1 MKYLKLKIKAIQPIK
16 TSSGLN
22 STGTSRFLSY
32 IPGSLIRGAFIKNY
46 MILNK
51 CSDILKNEESKSWFF
66 ENKLEFLNGY
76 ISNDESERSYPM
88 PQGFFAEATEILQ
101 YEEEESI
108 YVKNKLLVDIEDTDK
123 KFPSNDYIFI
133 NDTEAETLS
142 VKSKFNL
149 HIKKG
154 KEKEKKVFRYEAIKE
169 EQEFISY
176 IKCNLE
182 NKDIEKVKKIINDG
196 EFYIGGSKGSGY
208 GSVEISI
215 EGEYERNP
223 EIIYEDNDF
232 ENYLII
238 YTLSDGIFL
247 DKNGVL
253 RGYIDEEYL
262 KEKLK
267 LSEVKLEDYV
277 TDTVIVGGY
286 NNKCNCR
293 LPQYEA
299 NKAGSLY
306 KYSFSGEINEE
317 DLINLMNEG
326 AGIRTEEGFGR
337 IMILPEMPIETIG
350 KKSEENAY
358 CENDNYTLNDKEKKQ
373 IQFIVNQICK
383 NKIEEIM
390 QKIIVSNYK
399 KDKKVNKNQIGKL
412 VQLFNLAQS
421 KSKEEGKEFIK
432 KYLKHLSERP
442 EGIERINKDALN
454 QLNNLKIGN
463 LTSVQYIEKELELL
477 EDSKNFYKQ
486 YNLHDIEIGKIK
498 PNLDEN
504 EIYFY
509 KMLELENTFRYILR
523 MEGVKNGTKK

>member
-1 MKYLKLKIKAIQPIK
+1 MKYLKIKIKAIQPIK

-51 CSDILKNEESKSWFF
+51 CTDILKNEESRSWFF

-76 ISNDESERSYPM
+76 ISNDDNERSYPM
-88 PQGFFAEATEILQ
+88 PQGLFAESTEILK
-101 YEEEESI
+101 YENEESI
-108 YVKNKLLVDIEDTDK
+108 NVKNKLIVDIEDTDK

-133 NDTEAETLS
+133 NDTEAETVS
-142 VKSKFNL
+142 VKSNFNL

-182 NKDIEKVKKIINDG
+182 DEDIEKVKKIINNG

-208 GSVEISI
+208 GNVEISI
-215 EGEYERNP
+215 KGEYESNP
-223 EIIYEDNDF
+223 EVIYEDNDF
-232 ENYLII
+232 ENHFII

-247 DKNGVL
+247 DESGVL
-253 RGYIDEEYL
+253 KGYIDEEYL
-262 KEKLK
+262 KEKLN
-267 LSEVKLEDYV
+267 LSQVKLEDYV

-286 NNKCNCR
+286 NNKWNCR

-306 KYSFSGEINEE
+306 KYSFSGEIKEE

-326 AGIRTEEGFGR
+326 VGIRTEEGFGR
-337 IMILPEMPIETIG
+337 IMVLSEIPIETIK
-350 KKSEENAY
+350 KKSKEDTY
-358 CENDNYTLNDKEKKQ
+358 CEDNSYTLDDKEKKQ
-373 IQFIVNQICK
+373 IQFIVDQICK

-412 VQLFNLAQS
+412 VQVFNLAQS
-421 KSKEEGKEFIK
+421 KSKKEGKEFIK
-432 KYLKHLSERP
+432 EYLKHLSERP
-442 EGIERINKDALN
+442 EGTERINKDALN

-463 LTSVQYIEKELELL
+463 LTSVEYIKRELNSLD
-477 EDSKNFYKQ
+477 DSKNFYNQ
-486 YNLHDIEIGKIK
+486 YNLHDIEIAEIK

-523 MEGVKNGTKK
+523 MEGIKNGTKK